1 VILEILA
8 SKTTGT
14 NVSSGTGRML
24 QHRCAGRHFTL
35 IHQVAALK
43 FSVKWR
49 HAHRLKSV
57 MSNRKSRL
65 CQSMHIYWRTM
76 LPDFIPI
83 RFETMET

>member
-24 QHRCAGRHFTL
+24 QHRCTGRHFTL

-43 FSVKWR
+43 FSVK
-49 HAHRLKSV
+49 
-57 MSNRKSRL
+57 
-65 CQSMHIYWRTM
+65 
-76 LPDFIPI
+76 
-83 RFETMET
+83 